1 MAIND
6 ITGDQIKSGVLSK
19 QGRINHDLIFAKKTA
34 QEWIDF
40 VPEYKNMVIYDPD
53 GWRYDDG
60 VTLETKISYSDFVRR
75 FSESTVL
82 GWTWKDKN

>member
-6 ITGDQIKSGVLSK
+6 ITGDQIKSGILSN
-19 QGRINHDLIFAKKTA
+19 QGRYNHDLIFAKKTA

-40 VPEYKNMVIYDPD
+40 VPAYNNMIIYDPD

-60 VTLETKISYSDFVRR
+60 VTLETKISYSDFTRR

-82 GWTWKDKN
+82 GWINKNEN